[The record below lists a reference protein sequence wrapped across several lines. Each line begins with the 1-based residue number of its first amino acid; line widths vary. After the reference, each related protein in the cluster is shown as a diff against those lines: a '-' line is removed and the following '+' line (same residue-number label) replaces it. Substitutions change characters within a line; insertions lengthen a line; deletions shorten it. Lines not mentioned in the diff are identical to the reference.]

1 MIEVR
6 GAAQA
11 LLFAAL
17 LAAPAAPLCA
27 QPGDLRPVIASENA
41 ELASRMASEQAALA
55 RERAALTRLR
65 TQRDALEARLQRIAR
80 HAELNATGREFA
92 VLVRRELGALPRP
105 EQIAAEARQREWTRE
120 RVSDASVRAENLA
133 LALADLDGAIQR
145 RLAAAPAV
153 PDPAQRAAH
162 DARVRELLVEQ
173 RNLLEKL
180 HALAM
185 DRLQTLQ
192 ETSRAEVE
200 FVQRGASARAQLT
213 RLLFWLPSP
222 PERRLIADLG
232 PSIAW
237 LSSGAQWQA
246 AASTLLDVGRRMPW
260 QAGGLVLVAALVL
273 ALRARL
279 RRRLAALA
287 VHAAHDMDS
296 RTTDALKALAVTLAL
311 AAPVP
316 LLSWSAGSLLASS
329 VAVAPFTVALGQALD
344 AAARLLFA
352 LAACVWLFDR
362 HGLAAGHFGWD
373 EASVVHAGRALRRF
387 TKVFVPL
394 IFLAALNGLD
404 HAPYGNRETL
414 ARLLFAAAM
423 VVLAILHVRLFG
435 RTSPLM
441 QRLAERTPRAR
452 AMRLYPAWFW
462 ALLFFPLGMLALS
475 MAGYLTAAGYFF
487 GRTTLTL
494 FVVVAAAVLY
504 GLAAL
509 WMQVRQWR
517 LSRIQRAEAAALSAG
532 AAAATPGDAAVAVAP
547 PKIDLAMMGAQTRSL
562 LDLALTVSLLAG
574 LWWIWKDA
582 LPALS
587 TIGDVA
593 LWSATGGDGRPATA
607 ITLSQLGFA
616 IVIVSI
622 TWVAVRNVGAL
633 LDTLLL
639 QRLEF
644 RADANYAI
652 KVVSRYAI
660 TAVGVLLA
668 SDRLGIAWSDAQ
680 WLIAALGVGLG
691 FGLQEIVANFVSGL
705 IVLAERPVRIGDVV
719 TVGEVTGTVS
729 GIKARSTHVI
739 DFDNKE
745 VIIPNK
751 AFITERVVNWTLS
764 DPTTRLVLKVG
775 VAYGTDIAQAQRLM
789 LDAVRSNPD
798 VQRSPAASVYFTGFG
813 ESSLDFEIRAFVAA
827 YDLRLRVRH
836 EILFAIER
844 ALREHGIEIPF
855 PQRELHIRAAS
866 GPGPSDSAGGSGPR
880 GSGPHPA

>member
-1 MIEVR
+1 M
-6 GAAQA
+6 
-11 LLFAAL
+11 
-17 LAAPAAPLCA
+17 
-27 QPGDLRPVIASENA
+27 
-41 ELASRMASEQAALA
+41 
-55 RERAALTRLR
+55 
-65 TQRDALEARLQRIAR
+65 
-80 HAELNATGREFA
+80 
-92 VLVRRELGALPRP
+92 
-105 EQIAAEARQREWTRE
+105 
-120 RVSDASVRAENLA
+120 
-133 LALADLDGAIQR
+133 
-145 RLAAAPAV
+145 
-153 PDPAQRAAH
+153 
-162 DARVRELLVEQ
+162 
-173 RNLLEKL
+173 
-180 HALAM
+180 
-185 DRLQTLQ
+185 
-192 ETSRAEVE
+192 
-200 FVQRGASARAQLT
+200 
-213 RLLFWLPSP
+213 
-222 PERRLIADLG
+222 
-232 PSIAW
+232 
-237 LSSGAQWQA
+237 
-246 AASTLLDVGRRMPW
+246 
-260 QAGGLVLVAALVL
+260 
-273 ALRARL
+273 
-279 RRRLAALA
+279 
-287 VHAAHDMDS
+287 
-296 RTTDALKALAVTLAL
+296 
-311 AAPVP
+311 
-316 LLSWSAGSLLASS
+316 
-329 VAVAPFTVALGQALD
+329 
-344 AAARLLFA
+344 
-352 LAACVWLFDR
+352 
-362 HGLAAGHFGWD
+362 
-373 EASVVHAGRALRRF
+373 VHAGRALRRF

-423 VVLAILHVRLFG
+423 VVLAILLVRLFG

-729 GIKARSTHVI
+729 GIMARSTHVI

-775 VAYGTDIAQAQRLM
+775 WPMAPTSRRRSDSCWTRCARTPTCSDRRRRRCTSRVLARARSTSRSAPSSPPTTCGCACGTRSFSPSSARFASTASKFRFRSANCTFAPRRVRDHPTLPVAVAPGD
-789 LDAVRSNPD
+789 LDRIRHDHVSH
-798 VQRSPAASVYFTGFG
+798 AAS
-813 ESSLDFEIRAFVAA
+813 R
-827 YDLRLRVRH
+827 
-836 EILFAIER
+836 
-844 ALREHGIEIPF
+844 
-855 PQRELHIRAAS
+855 
-866 GPGPSDSAGGSGPR
+866 
-880 GSGPHPA
+880 